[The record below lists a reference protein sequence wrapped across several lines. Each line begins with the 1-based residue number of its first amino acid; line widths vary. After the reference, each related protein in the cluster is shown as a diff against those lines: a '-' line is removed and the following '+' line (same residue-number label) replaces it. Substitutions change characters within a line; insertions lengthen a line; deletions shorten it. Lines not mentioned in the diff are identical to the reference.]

1 MDFHTER
8 KRRGVSGTNSKN
20 IANQSVDFG
29 ANERSG
35 FFSKDV
41 FMQHP
46 GQAMGNILDE
56 LNSQSQINKEDL
68 FPNPPSGYKKMVL
81 PTLRDRN
88 RQLLSGKIIMQNE
101 HVNKV
106 HRRYIN

>member
-1 MDFHTER
+1 M
-8 KRRGVSGTNSKN
+8 
-20 IANQSVDFG
+20 ANQSVDFTG
-29 ANERSG
+29 NERSG
-35 FFSKDV
+35 YFAKEV
-41 FMQHP
+41 FLQNP
-46 GQAMGNILDE
+46 TSNILDDV
-56 LNSQSQINKEDL
+56 NSQSQINKDNL

-81 PTLRDRN
+81 PSLRDRN